1 MVLDTK
7 EESAPEESLDPK
19 LDLESSPGISVQ
31 GSIEGSVEIVTGKE
45 SIGEITNLESL
56 EPIIQEVIND
66 PIMDPIILGLLITSI
81 FVSLLVCFYSK
92 TLNRR
97 PLIWFMISFASS
109 LPTLFA
115 PIGPMITFAILVY
128 KGRLPS
134 KEELEELEVFI
145 QDFIAL
151 YEEKK
156 HLAEKDV
163 VMRTLYLR
171 VKKDKNKTNKWEMTN
186 ALNSL
191 VRL

>member
-1 MVLDTK
+1 LDTK
-7 EESAPEESLDPK
+7 EQSAPEESVDPK
-19 LDLESSPGISVQ
+19 LDLESSSGITVQ
-31 GSIEGSVEIVTGKE
+31 GSFEGSVEIVTGNE
-45 SIGEITNLESL
+45 PIGEITDLESI
-56 EPIIQEVIND
+56 EPIIQEVVND
-66 PIMDPIILGLLITSI
+66 PIMTPIILGLLITSI

-115 PIGPMITFAILVY
+115 PIGPMITFGILVY

>member
-1 MVLDTK
+1 MDTK
-7 EESAPEESLDPK
+7 EQSAPEESVDPK
-19 LDLESSPGISVQ
+19 LDLESSSGITVQ
-31 GSIEGSVEIVTGKE
+31 GSFEGSVEIVTGNAP
-45 SIGEITNLESL
+45 IGEITDLESI
-56 EPIIQEVIND
+56 EPIIQEVVND
-66 PIMDPIILGLLITSI
+66 PIMTPIILGLLITSI

-92 TLNRR
+92 TLNRS
-97 PLIWFMISFASS
+97 PLIWFMLSFASS
-109 LPTLFA
+109 LPTFFA
-115 PIGPMITFAILVY
+115 PIAPMITFAILVY

-134 KEELEELEVFI
+134 KEELEELDIFI